1 MWWIL
6 YIFMISFFVLRK
18 SSFPPW
24 PCTLFSKYFYPNP
37 WWCFQLILIS
47 QYAALLKSLHIC
59 HKKRPRKFSWIYERN
74 RMPSAK
80 HLSQTPFSR
89 FRLRASLVIEYFLLK
104 LKTINYVLW
113 TWYFSQWHEGQLLWT
128 SLFLQIL

>member
-1 MWWIL
+1 MEIVYFYDNL
-6 YIFMISFFVLRK
+6 FRFTKKF
-18 SSFPPW
+18 FPPW

-59 HKKRPRKFSWIYERN
+59 HKKRHRKFSWIYQRN
-74 RMPSAK
+74 RLPSAK
-80 HLSQTPFSR
+80 RLSQTPFSR